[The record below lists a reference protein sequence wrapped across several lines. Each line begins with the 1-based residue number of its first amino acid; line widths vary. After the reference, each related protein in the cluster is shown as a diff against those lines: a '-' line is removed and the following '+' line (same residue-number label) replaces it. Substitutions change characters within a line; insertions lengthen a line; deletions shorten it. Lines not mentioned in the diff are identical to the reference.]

1 MQKIV
6 NGLAIFSS
14 LVSLSVVGAGG
25 YVYLQK
31 DALIDGV
38 KGQLINGVTDAVTG
52 QLPGMMDSALPE
64 LPGATGGAI
73 PGVGGG
79 GGLGLPF

>member
-1 MQKIV
+1 MKMQKIV

-38 KGQLINGVTDAVTG
+38 KTQLINGVTSAVT
-52 QLPGMMDSALPE
+52 D
-64 LPGATGGAI
+64 
-73 PGVGGG
+73 
-79 GGLGLPF
+79 